1 MADAVIDLAS
11 LDTGATT
18 QTDTSTVDAQVTD
31 SASTADATSG
41 NQESQQTTSQ
51 TDAAPD
57 KAIREAVRALSQ
69 TSPEHAK
76 ALKQMADAYYRE
88 GTAWKTAFEN
98 PQKAAEA
105 KSIIE
110 SAGGIEGIAQSNERL
125 QKYDAQD
132 EAAKV
137 GDPSLI
143 ESLFTDFPAGA
154 AALAPHYLQKLE
166 ATNPQALQAAVGPY
180 AVSMLEQ
187 AGIMGHVEAMRKETD
202 PARFKA
208 MADTL
213 SNWLAG
219 QKQNADAVRQNGGQ
233 AKNPQADKLKADQE
247 KLATEREDLFRE
259 SVRGHVNTKVVEEFG
274 KVVDQFSKQY
284 KLNDTQKAH
293 YKESLEQ
300 AVIKEMNGDHNYK
313 KQIDLRYA
321 NKQRTRETVGDYIA
335 SEFTRR
341 AKDKAFEV
349 AKAIYGAPRGTSTPT
364 NGTGVVKATTP
375 QTAPGGGPLRV
386 SQIPTNDQLDTNRP
400 DFMELR
406 IRGMGYT
413 KAGNRFITWAHLR

>member
-11 LDTGATT
+11 LDAGETT
-18 QTDTSTVDAQVTD
+18 QPTETPEVDAGVV
-31 SASTADATSG
+31 STAETAGG
-41 NQESQQTTSQ
+41 NQDSQQQ
-51 TDAAPD
+51 TEQLGDVTGKAVRD
-57 KAIREAVRALSQ
+57 AIRELSQ
-69 TSPEHAK
+69 TSPQHAK
-76 ALKQMADAYYRE
+76 LLKQLADTHFRE
-88 GTAWKTAFEN
+88 STGWKTAFDT
-98 PQKAAEA
+98 PQKATEA

-110 SAGGIEGIAQSNERL
+110 SAGGIEGIAQAQTRL

-213 SNWLAG
+213 SNWLTG

-300 AVIKEMNGDHNYK
+300 AVIKEMNADQNYK

-349 AKAIYGAPRGTSTPT
+349 AKAIYGAPRAVATT
-364 NGTGVVKATTP
+364 NGAGQVKAGTP
-375 QTAPGGGPLRV
+375 KTSPQGGPLRI
-386 SQIPTNDQLDTNRP
+386 SSRPADSQLDLNRP
-400 DFMELR
+400 GADLLL
-406 IRGMGYT
+406 IKGQGYL
-413 KAGNRFITWAHLR
+413 KDGRFVSWR